1 VIRGC
6 RKLSTKPWLFS
17 SPRRRERECAETVSA
32 LAGASF
38 HERMAASPLTEAG
51 LPELIATDAAGYV
64 ALAAGLAQNP
74 KRPAELRAT
83 RRASRQRW
91 RRATGRSGGPCCGGL
106 ADRGR
111 MHRAHSAR
119 RRTPYSVLRTP
130 YFPLRTSHSVLPT
143 PHSVLRTPYFPLRTP
158 YSVLRTSHSVLRT
171 CHSVL
176 PTPYSAL
183 LHANTTQVVAMY
195 LTPTSSRFAR
205 CSCVQKGGNSTS
217 LPRSGRTLKCW

>member
-74 KRPAELRAT
+74 QAP
-83 RRASRQRW
+83 RRAACDEAGFTAALEASYRQVW
-91 RRATGRSGGPCCGGL
+91 RPL
-106 ADRGR
+106 L
-111 MHRAHSAR
+111 R
-119 RRTPYSVLRTP
+119 RL
-130 YFPLRTSHSVLPT
+130 
-143 PHSVLRTPYFPLRTP
+143 
-158 YSVLRTSHSVLRT
+158 
-171 CHSVL
+171 
-176 PTPYSAL
+176 
-183 LHANTTQVVAMY
+183 
-195 LTPTSSRFAR
+195 
-205 CSCVQKGGNSTS
+205 G
-217 LPRSGRTLKCW
+217 